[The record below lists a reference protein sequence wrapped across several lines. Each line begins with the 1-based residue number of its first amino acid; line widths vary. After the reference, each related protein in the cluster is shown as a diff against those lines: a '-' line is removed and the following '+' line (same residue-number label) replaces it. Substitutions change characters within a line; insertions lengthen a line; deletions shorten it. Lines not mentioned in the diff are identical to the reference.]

1 LTPQCTGNIVAE
13 SPGTRSRGA
22 QQSRE
27 QAARY
32 HAGPMDKLQALELK
46 LDSLIQ
52 QCQQL
57 AADNRNLREQESQW
71 QRERQRLIKN
81 NEAARNRV
89 ETMISRLKG
98 LTQDN

>member
-1 LTPQCTGNIVAE
+1 MTPKYTGNIVAE
-13 SPGTRSRGA
+13 SPGLRRSQDCRCKG
-22 QQSRE
+22 RTTE
-27 QAARY
+27 
-32 HAGPMDKLQALELK
+32 HAGIMDKIQALELK
-46 LDSLIQ
+46 LDSLLQ

-57 AADNRNLREQESQW
+57 AADNRALREQEGQW

>member
-1 LTPQCTGNIVAE
+1 
-13 SPGTRSRGA
+13 
-22 QQSRE
+22 
-27 QAARY
+27 
-32 HAGPMDKLQALELK
+32 MDKLQALEHK

-57 AADNRNLREQESQW
+57 AADNRALREQESEW

-81 NEAARNRV
+81 NEVARSRV

-98 LTQDN
+98 LSQETS

>member
-1 LTPQCTGNIVAE
+1 
-13 SPGTRSRGA
+13 
-22 QQSRE
+22 
-27 QAARY
+27 
-32 HAGPMDKLQALELK
+32 MDKLQALEHQ

-57 AADNRNLREQESQW
+57 AADNRMLREQESEW

-81 NEAARNRV
+81 NEVARSRV

-98 LTQDN
+98 LSQETS

>member
-1 LTPQCTGNIVAE
+1 
-13 SPGTRSRGA
+13 
-22 QQSRE
+22 
-27 QAARY
+27 
-32 HAGPMDKLQALELK
+32 MDKLQALEHQ

-57 AADNRNLREQESQW
+57 AADNRALREQESEW

-81 NEAARNRV
+81 NEVARSRV

-98 LTQDN
+98 LSQETP

>member
-1 LTPQCTGNIVAE
+1 
-13 SPGTRSRGA
+13 
-22 QQSRE
+22 
-27 QAARY
+27 
-32 HAGPMDKLQALELK
+32 MDKLQALELE

-57 AADNRNLREQESQW
+57 AADNRTLREQESQW